1 MLLLCCIFT
10 EWSEYSDAVLLSV
23 LNFSMVFMFKIYIT
37 VSKSPCYLLKL
48 TFVSFQYLSPFASG
62 VDSPTFQLFYLIGLL
77 HVVELLHLLV
87 EVNHVDLKEFVS
99 NFEATH
105 SWFGPLIWTSK
116 SSFFICSSHRQ
127 SHVWSLVLASA
138 IFTANA
144 AVAAAAACQDPQTS
158 TFWSRMFSDGKM
170 PQNLGQNPSN

>member
-23 LNFSMVFMFKIYIT
+23 LDFSMVFMFKIYIT

-62 VDSPTFQLFYLIGLL
+62 VDSPTFQLFHLIGLL

-87 EVNHVDLKEFVS
+87 EVNHVDLKEFVL
-99 NFEATH
+99 NFEAMN
-105 SWFGPLIWTSK
+105 SLFWSSK
-116 SSFFICSSHRQ
+116 SSFLS
-127 SHVWSLVLASA
+127 VLASA
-138 IFTANA
+138 TSGSSSRSLSRSTDFYFLKPHVFRRENA
-144 AVAAAAACQDPQTS
+144 TKFRAKSKDLNRKLHWNQ
-158 TFWSRMFSDGKM
+158 R
-170 PQNLGQNPSN
+170 LI

>member
-23 LNFSMVFMFKIYIT
+23 LDFSMVFMFKIYIT

-62 VDSPTFQLFYLIGLL
+62 VDSPTFQLFHLIGLL

-99 NFEATH
+99 NFEAMN
-105 SWFGPLIWTSK
+105 SLFWSSK
-116 SSFFICSSHRQ
+116 SSFLF
-127 SHVWSLVLASA
+127 VLASA
-138 IFTANA
+138 
-144 AVAAAAACQDPQTS
+144 TS
-158 TFWSRMFSDGKM
+158 GSSSRSLSSSRDFYFFQAGKCHKI
-170 PQNLGQNPSN
+170 

>member
-23 LNFSMVFMFKIYIT
+23 LDFSMLFMFKIYIT

-62 VDSPTFQLFYLIGLL
+62 VDSPTFQLFHLIGLL

-87 EVNHVDLKEFVS
+87 EVNHVDLKEFVL
-99 NFEATH
+99 NFEAMN
-105 SWFGPLIWTSK
+105 SLFWSSK
-116 SSFFICSSHRQ
+116 SSFLS
-127 SHVWSLVLASA
+127 VLASA
-138 IFTANA
+138 TSGSSSRSLSS
-144 AVAAAAACQDPQTS
+144 PQTS
-158 TFWSRMFSDGKM
+158 TFWSRMFSDGIK
-170 PQNLGQNPSN
+170 PPNFGQNLKK